1 MIDEKEK
8 QKCPD
13 ALLVRDWRPV
23 GLEPIGHK

>member
-13 ALLVRDWRPV
+13 ALLVRDWRHV
-23 GLEPIGHK
+23 ILEQIGLQ